1 MSACARGVGV
11 VIVVIAARRDTGVST
26 LLAARWHTEV
36 RVLTATD
43 LCTSGWRVLT
53 SDPAGSCAVVD
64 GTVIPVSSITGVLV
78 RLPTITESELP
89 MIAADDRAYAA
100 QEMTAFLTYWLSSLP
115 CPVLNRP
122 TASSLCGPN
131 WRSERWVLTAAR
143 LGLPVSPRHRRT
155 SAFGGEPPPSAT
167 VGLPF
172 APDDERVGATVVG
185 DRCIGTQDE
194 IVAAR
199 ARMLASAA
207 GVDLLR
213 VYFSGQG
220 AGSRF
225 FDAHP
230 WVNLNDGQTADA
242 IGDYF
247 AVARP
252 SAA

>member
-1 MSACARGVGV
+1 VSV
-11 VIVVIAARRDTGVST
+11 VIVVIAARRDRGVST

-36 RVLTATD
+36 GVLTATD

-78 RLPTITESELP
+78 RLPAITESELP
-89 MIAADDRAYAA
+89 MIAAADRAYAA

-155 SAFGGEPPPSAT
+155 SAFSGEPPPAAT
-167 VGLPF
+167 AGLPL
-172 APDDERVGATVVG
+172 APDERVTATIVG

-194 IVAAR
+194 VVAAR
-199 ARMLASAA
+199 ARMLASTA
-207 GVDLLR
+207 GVDLLS

-230 WVNLNDGQTADA
+230 WVNLNNVQTADA

-247 AVARP
+247 AMARP